1 MAYFTGEQENIAPLQ
16 LISEWPENDEA
27 KLVQD
32 LEEALLNAG
41 TKVKD
46 VNTIT
51 QPEQLDFIQ
60 EEQMDE
66 DIPYQPVGFIVL
78 VLKLC
83 VLNYFISY
91 TIILQ
96 GESFLSEGEDQR
108 MLTSHLDPESEF
120 YIGQPRGDPGPS
132 NDSFLMSKEFCS

>member
-1 MAYFTGEQENIAPLQ
+1 MAFFTGEQENIAPLQ

-27 KLVQD
+27 KFVQD

-51 QPEQLDFIQ
+51 LPEQLDFIQ
-60 EEQMDE
+60 EEQTDE
-66 DIPYQPVGFIVL
+66 DRDIFINQPVGFIVL

-83 VLNYFISY
+83 VPNYFISY

-96 GESFLSEGEDQR
+96 GGSFLSEGEDQR

-132 NDSFLMSKEFCS
+132 NDSLLMS